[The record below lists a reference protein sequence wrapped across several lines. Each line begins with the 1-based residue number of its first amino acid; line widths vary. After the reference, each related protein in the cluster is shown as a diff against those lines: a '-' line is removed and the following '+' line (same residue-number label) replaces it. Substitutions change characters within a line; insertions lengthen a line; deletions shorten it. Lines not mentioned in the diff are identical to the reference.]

1 MRPLLILACLS
12 ACGGDTATCDDPA
25 YDNGVCDL
33 ETTCGIPDIDCFQT
47 FDIQA
52 DAQAWYTAGPLG
64 QTRPAAPAT
73 DPRFAKME
81 ALLLDGWEAYKAAYD
96 LGDLADATPQ
106 LVLIDSPDVNAFAL
120 RAGAPP
126 QDRIGLA
133 VMVHTGLIDLG
144 APEDALLGVVM
155 HELAH
160 GLRLH
165 LYPEVKERLR
175 TYYRAGAT
183 SEPIGRDQV
192 DDAIVRAHAEPWI
205 GHGTDADYY
214 SDQNLAG
221 LPVGGT
227 LGTVF
232 DFGIAAHAPGRA
244 ACTTPVTRVRALRKA
259 IFDSANKLTGDIT
272 LTTTDAQTILTE
284 MTRLRDEC
292 FVNFAPDVIA
302 VAAAALWADEARL
315 RASIPADLRPSIEGV
330 NFIVGIY
337 NWLQYHRREMREIE
351 AAFTTATGAAWNRVR
366 YFSTE
371 EDADDEVHAFD
382 AITDILLRLRPGVE
396 APCRA
401 ALAAGGA
408 IPYGDNL
415 VDDHHGDCW
424 RGGHARDYRA
434 LVEAGNR
441 GVADRRQLPLGPLP
455 RELPLL
461 VPSSTVLLDGR
472 AAQR

>member
-1 MRPLLILACLS
+1 MRPSLFLVCLS
-12 ACGGDTATCDDPA
+12 ACGGDATTCDDPA
-25 YDNGVCDL
+25 YGNGVCDL

-52 DAQAWYTAGPLG
+52 DAQAWYMAGPLG
-64 QTRPAAPAT
+64 QSKPAAPAT

-106 LVLIDSPDVNAFAL
+106 LVLIDSPDVNAFAQ
-120 RAGAPP
+120 RAGLNPE
-126 QDRIGLA
+126 DRIGLA
-133 VMVHTGLIDLG
+133 VMVHKGLIDLN
-144 APEDALLGVVM
+144 APDDALLGVVM

-165 LYPEVKERLR
+165 LFPEVKERLR
-175 TYYRAGAT
+175 TYYVAGAG

-192 DDAIVRAHAEPWI
+192 DDPIARQHAERWIVRGNDA
-205 GHGTDADYY
+205 GYFTDA
-214 SDQNLAG
+214 NIAG
-221 LPVGGT
+221 LPLGGT

-232 DFGIAAHAPGRA
+232 EFGIAAHAPGRA
-244 ACTTPVTRVRALRKA
+244 ACTTPVTRVRALQKA
-259 IFDSANKLTGDIT
+259 IFDSSDKVTGGIM

-292 FVNFAPDVIA
+292 FVNFTPDVIT
-302 VAAAALWADEARL
+302 VTAAALKVNEANL
-315 RASIPADLRPSIEGV
+315 RASIPADLRASIEGM
-330 NFIVGIY
+330 NFVVGIY
-337 NWLQYHRREMREIE
+337 NWLQYHRRNMREIE
-351 AAFTTATGAAWNRVR
+351 AAFTAATGAAWSRVR

-371 EDADDEVHAFD
+371 EDADDTSVVVLDSAGLRPD
-382 AITDILLRLRPGVE
+382 AITDVLLRLKPGVE
-396 APCRA
+396 APCRT

-408 IPYGDNL
+408 IAYGENL

-424 RGGHARDYRA
+424 RGAHARDYRA
-434 LVEAGNR
+434 IVEAGNR
-441 GVADRRQLPLGPLP
+441 GIADRKQLPLGPSP

-461 VPSSTVLLDGR
+461 TK
-472 AAQR
+472 